1 MKQVLLI
8 SAACLAVTGCAGV
21 DVNTLWPTPPH
32 LRPAAAGPVVNP
44 DAPPADATTADEF
57 DTASEGDKMAAL
69 SSTPTP
75 AGALGTT
82 VANLGDP
89 TVPGF
94 WLETPLVTTET
105 EGRVQSKATGRT
117 VKVTLKPTS
126 TGGSRI
132 SISALQLLDLD
143 LSGLHELVVFGS

>member
-1 MKQVLLI
+1 
-8 SAACLAVTGCAGV
+8 
-21 DVNTLWPTPPH
+21 
-32 LRPAAAGPVVNP
+32 
-44 DAPPADATTADEF
+44 
-57 DTASEGDKMAAL
+57 MAAL
-69 SSTPTP
+69 TPAPTP

-94 WLETPLVTTET
+94 WVETPLVSSET

>member
-1 MKQVLLI
+1 MKQIILI
-8 SAACLAVTGCAGV
+8 TASCLAVTGCAGV
-21 DVNTLWPTPPH
+21 DVNNLWPSPPH
-32 LRPAAAGPVVNP
+32 LRQAPAGPIVNP
-44 DAPPADATTADEF
+44 DAPPADATTVDEF

-89 TVPGF
+89 TIPGF
-94 WLETPLVTTET
+94 WVETPLVTSET

>member
-1 MKQVLLI
+1 MKQVILL
-8 SAACLAVTGCAGV
+8 SATCLAVTGCAGV
-21 DVNTLWPTPPH
+21 DMNNILPSPPH
-32 LRPAAAGPVVNP
+32 LRQEPAGPIVP
-44 DAPPADATTADEF
+44 QAAPPADATTADEF
-57 DTASEGDKMAAL
+57 DTSTEDDRVAAL
-69 SSTPTP
+69 APAPVP

-94 WLETPLVTTET
+94 WVETPLVTSET

-117 VKVTLKPTS
+117 VKVTLRPTT

>member
-1 MKQVLLI
+1 MKQVILF

-21 DVNTLWPTPPH
+21 DMNNLLPSPPH
-32 LRPAAAGPVVNP
+32 LREAPAAPAVAPN
-44 DAPPADATTADEF
+44 APPPDATTVDEF
-57 DTASEGDKMAAL
+57 DTASEGEKLAAL
-69 SSTPTP
+69 SAAPTP

-89 TVPGF
+89 AVPGF
-94 WLETPLVTTET
+94 WVETPLVTSET
-105 EGRVQSKATGRT
+105 EGRVQSKSTGRT
-117 VKVTLKPTS
+117 VKVTLKPTT

>member
-1 MKQVLLI
+1 MKQIILL
-8 SAACLAVTGCAGV
+8 SAVCLAVTGCAGV
-21 DVNTLWPTPPH
+21 DMNNILPSPPH
-32 LRPAAAGPVVNP
+32 LRQEPAGPIVPQAV
-44 DAPPADATTADEF
+44 PPSDATTADEF
-57 DTASEGDKMAAL
+57 DTSTEDDRMAAL
-69 SSTPTP
+69 APAPVP

-94 WLETPLVTTET
+94 WVETPLVTSET
-105 EGRVQSKATGRT
+105 EGRVQSKSTGRT
-117 VKVTLKPTS
+117 VKVTLKPTT

>member
-1 MKQVLLI
+1 MDMNNILP
-8 SAACLAVTGCAGV
+8 S
-21 DVNTLWPTPPH
+21 PPH
-32 LRPAAAGPVVNP
+32 LQRAPAGPTVNP
-44 DAPPADATTADEF
+44 DVPPADATTVDEF
-57 DTASEGDKMAAL
+57 DTASEGDKVAAL
-69 SSTPTP
+69 ASTPTP

-94 WLETPLVTTET
+94 WVETPLVSSEVN
-105 EGRVQSKATGRT
+105 GRVQSKTTGRT
-117 VKVTLKPTS
+117 VKVTLKPTT

>member
-1 MKQVLLI
+1 MKQVILI
-8 SAACLAVTGCAGV
+8 SAACLTVTGCASF
-21 DVNTLWPTPPH
+21 DTNTLFPSPPH
-32 LRPAAAGPVVNP
+32 LREAPADPVVTPN
-44 DAPPADATTADEF
+44 APPADATTADQF
-57 DTASEGDKMAAL
+57 DTSTEDQRVAAL
-69 SSTPTP
+69 TPAPVP

-94 WLETPLVTTET
+94 WVETPLVSGET
-105 EGRVQSKATGRT
+105 EGRVQSKSTGRT
-117 VKVTLKPTS
+117 VKVTLKPTTS
-126 TGGSRI
+126 GGSRI